1 MDKFAAQIFDYII
14 KERKKIGIIIGI
26 LFILSVLMVT
36 FFLKVNADIIELAP
50 KDDPEIEDLVRFT
63 EEKVAGN
70 TLIVAILTD
79 TQFSNPDEIA
89 QDIKDSFESTV
100 YIQQAEPFDNPESLV
115 KFGLISMD
123 SNEIGDTV
131 KYYQAL
137 FNVEPKALVDFRF
150 WRNVGV
156 TLYDALETVGSI
168 FEKSGIKKYYRMS
181 ESKHLII
188 LNFSMSKPTTNVAF
202 VTEAIQNLK
211 KLSLSLEKKWNVKI
225 LFTGSVMSNYES
237 NLQANN
243 DFTKTTIISLIGVI
257 IVLLIGFGDVTR
269 VGILF
274 LTLISGMVISLG
286 MLSIIVGELNIITT
300 FVNAMLLGLGIDY
313 GIHLI
318 TRIQEH
324 YNVSG
329 ASLESLKVAYVE
341 NFKPSFVAMFT
352 TVIAFTSMIFNPSK
366 PIREMG
372 ISVSVG
378 ITVFFVVTNLVIPI
392 LMALKIKKFKRKER
406 ETYVRII
413 DFIRKPRSVIYT
425 AWIITLVLAGMG
437 VYSAINFSYTTAAL
451 VSTNSETEQTRKII
465 TEKFGG
471 IDVGGVILASDS
483 IEKLKEDINKLT
495 ELGLIKDSLSI
506 LSFIENPSDIPE
518 HRSTIYVRLLEITN
532 IPFLEILF
540 KKHNLYDSF
549 VSTVDIIKEI
559 NTLEDFY
566 DRLEKEVPTLFYNSK
581 DGKKYFLAY
590 TTPTIDL
597 WINNGF
603 KDFFQKANKFGSFKF
618 YGSAY
623 LFYALMKELIFS
635 IAVVMILVLLTE
647 LVVLGFD
654 LKNFK
659 ISFLIIFL
667 VILNTLSAFGFG
679 YLFGIKMTF
688 ITLILFPI
696 FLGIGVDGMVYL
708 THSATHGKE
717 SLYKTEKA
725 ILLSSTTTAL
735 SFGSFALAQGQLLRE
750 FGIIAFIGLLGTIGV
765 AFFIY
770 LNIIDRPKKEKV
782 KAVENNNDK

>member
-1 MDKFAAQIFDYII
+1 MDKFAAKVFDYII
-14 KERKKIGIIIGI
+14 QQKKRIVITTFA
-26 LFILSVLMVT
+26 LVMVSVLLIV
-36 FFLKVNADIIELAP
+36 FFLKVNADIVELAP
-50 KDDPEIEDLVRFT
+50 KDNPEISDLVKFT

-70 TLIVAILTD
+70 TLIIAILSNEE
-79 TQFSNPDEIA
+79 FSDPDAIA
-89 QDIKDSFESTV
+89 QNVKGVFEKTS
-100 YIQQAEPFDNPESLV
+100 YIQKAEPFDNPESLV

-131 KYYQAL
+131 RYYQAL
-137 FNVEPKALVDFRF
+137 FNVEPRALVDFRF

-156 TLYDALETVGSI
+156 TLYDALENVGSVL
-168 FEKSGIKKYYRMS
+168 EKSGIKKYYRIS
-181 ESKHLII
+181 DSNDLII
-188 LNFSMSKPTTNVAF
+188 LNFSMSKSTTDVHF
-202 VTEAIQNLK
+202 VTESVK
-211 KLSLSLEKKWNVKI
+211 KLKEVSSDLEKKLNVKI
-225 LFTGSVMSNYES
+225 LFTGAVMNAYES
-237 NLQANN
+237 NLQANS
-243 DFTKTTIISLIGVI
+243 DFTKTTIISLISII
-257 IVLLIGFGDVTR
+257 IVLLIGFGDFTR

-274 LTLISGMVISLG
+274 LTLISGMAISLG
-286 MLSIIVGELNIITT
+286 ILAVTVRELNIITT

-329 ASLESLKVAYVE
+329 ASIESLKVAYVE
-341 NFKPSFVAMFT
+341 NFKPSFIAMFT
-352 TVIAFTSMIFNPSK
+352 TVIAFSSMIFSPSK
-366 PIREMG
+366 PIQEMG

-378 ITVFFVVTNLVIPI
+378 IVVFFIVTNLVIPI
-392 LMALKIKKFKRKER
+392 FMSLSIKRFKRKER
-406 ETYVRII
+406 ETYVRIL
-413 DFIRKPRSVIYT
+413 DFIRKPRTVRYT
-425 AWIITLVLAGMG
+425 AWGFTLVLATLG

-451 VSTNSETEQTRKII
+451 ISTSSETEQTRKII

-483 IEKLKEDINKLT
+483 TEKLREDLEKLS
-495 ELGLIKDSLSI
+495 ENGLIKDSLSI
-506 LSFIENPSDIPE
+506 LNFIENPGDIPE
-518 HRSTIYVRLLEITN
+518 HKTTIYVRLLEITN

-540 KKHNLYDSF
+540 KKHELYDSF
-549 VSTVDIIKEI
+549 VSTVELIKEI
-559 NTLEDFY
+559 NTLDDFY
-566 DRLEKEVPTLFYNSK
+566 DRLEKEIPALFYNSN

-590 TTPTIDL
+590 ITPVIDL
-597 WINNGF
+597 WTNNGF
-603 KDFFQKANKFGSFKF
+603 KIFFEKANSIGEHKF

-623 LFYALMKELIFS
+623 LFFNLMKELIYS
-635 IAVVMILVLLTE
+635 ISIVMILVLLIE
-647 LVVLGFD
+647 SVILGFD

-659 ISFLIIFL
+659 LSFLIIFL

-679 YLFGIKMTF
+679 YIFGIKMNF

-735 SFGSFALAQGQLLRE
+735 SFGSFVLAQGQLLSE
-750 FGIIAFIGLLGTIGV
+750 FGIIAFLGLLGTIGI

-782 KAVENNNDK
+782 NPVENIDGK